1 MILKKLFAVLVMC
14 VALLAATPVW
24 AYDVYYQGEKL
35 AKSEL
40 HFGQDCVPARAVF
53 EKLGFDV
60 QWRAEYNDLFL
71 RHPERGQI
79 HLWLGKREAL
89 LLNYHDYELP
99 VAPYFNA
106 DTLYLPLN
114 LLEQEYYG
122 YKVEFLPEQQRVE
135 ISEGERPEIVYP
147 FAELKREQLAGID
160 INFTLGNGC
169 MPSYRLAL
177 EETDVEKM
185 LALLPQLAYREPG
198 FTDEEDIA
206 ISGGITDEFYLN
218 FADGRTLGFGEA
230 LSMYYF
236 FSEED
241 EAIAYVVWDFHKYD
255 ELVDLYKQLREKYRA
270 QVQETLQLD

>member
-1 MILKKLFAVLVMC
+1 
-14 VALLAATPVW
+14 
-24 AYDVYYQGEKL
+24 
-35 AKSEL
+35 
-40 HFGQDCVPARAVF
+40 
-53 EKLGFDV
+53 
-60 QWRAEYNDLFL
+60 
-71 RHPERGQI
+71 
-79 HLWLGKREAL
+79 
-89 LLNYHDYELP
+89 
-99 VAPYFNA
+99 
-106 DTLYLPLN
+106 
-114 LLEQEYYG
+114 
-122 YKVEFLPEQQRVE
+122 
-135 ISEGERPEIVYP
+135 
-147 FAELKREQLAGID
+147 
-160 INFTLGNGC
+160 

-206 ISGGITDEFYLN
+206 ISGGIADKFYLN

-270 QVQETLQLD
+270 QVQETLQLDWQSGLLNL

>member
-114 LLEQEYYG
+114 LLEQEYY
-122 YKVEFLPEQQRVE
+122 KVEFLPEQQRVE

-177 EETDVEKM
+177 EERDVEKM

-206 ISGGITDEFYLN
+206 ISGGITDKFYLN
-218 FADGRTLGFGEA
+218 FANGRTLGFGEA

>member
-185 LALLPQLAYREPG
+185 LLPQLAYWEPG

-206 ISGGITDEFYLN
+206 ISGGITDKFYLN

>member
-1 MILKKLFAVLVMC
+1 M
-14 VALLAATPVW
+14 
-24 AYDVYYQGEKL
+24 
-35 AKSEL
+35 
-40 HFGQDCVPARAVF
+40 
-53 EKLGFDV
+53 
-60 QWRAEYNDLFL
+60 

-206 ISGGITDEFYLN
+206 ISGGIADKFYLN